1 MDPRCPDDCWT
12 VEIQQKEPHQGVV
25 VYKDAYSV
33 IRFSAVDSITHTIV
47 AVTPLNDWARYY
59 PRDVLRRDAILER
72 IMQGLLREKPPGYV
86 AEIDKDESFITVAH
100 PSLAAPHDTIFY
112 APAQFLWIEQTL

>member
-1 MDPRCPDDCWT
+1 MDPRCPDDFWT
-12 VEIQQKEPHQGVV
+12 VEIQQKEPHEGVV

-33 IRFSAVDSITHTIV
+33 IRFSSFGSITHTIV

-72 IMQGLLREKPPGYV
+72 IMQGLLCDKPRGYV
-86 AEIDKDESFITVAH
+86 AEIDKDECFITIREPETGSSA
-100 PSLAAPHDTIFY
+100 
-112 APAQFLWIEQTL
+112 